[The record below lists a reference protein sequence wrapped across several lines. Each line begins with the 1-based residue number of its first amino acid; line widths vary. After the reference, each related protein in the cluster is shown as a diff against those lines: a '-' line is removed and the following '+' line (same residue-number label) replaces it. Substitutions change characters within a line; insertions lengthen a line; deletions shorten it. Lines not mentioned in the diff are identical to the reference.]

1 MIFSLIFAEKIR
13 RNIMKEYS
21 YDEESVKALCD
32 WAVHATFPKE
42 VDLNEAEHIFDVD
55 RYVQANLNDIKAH
68 YPDPFYHPAITRLY
82 LLKDIMEG
90 KDTE

>member
-1 MIFSLIFAEKIR
+1 
-13 RNIMKEYS
+13 MKKVS
-21 YDEESVKALCD
+21 RPCVIGRFTPL
-32 WAVHATFPKE
+32 FPKE
-42 VDLNEAEHIFDVD
+42 ADLNEAEHIFDVD

>member
-1 MIFSLIFAEKIR
+1 
-13 RNIMKEYS
+13 MKEYS

-42 VDLNEAEHIFDVD
+42 ADLNEAEHIFDVD
-55 RYVQANLNDIKAH
+55 RYVQA
-68 YPDPFYHPAITRLY
+68 TRLY